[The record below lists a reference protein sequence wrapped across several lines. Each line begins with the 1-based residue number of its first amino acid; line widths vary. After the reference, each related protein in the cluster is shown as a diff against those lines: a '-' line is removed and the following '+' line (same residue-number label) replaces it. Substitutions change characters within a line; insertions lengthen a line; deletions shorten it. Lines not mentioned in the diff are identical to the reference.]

1 MPASPENR
9 RFATRPEY
17 RRFSARA
24 RVREFSNE
32 TGWGVLDATDG
43 VADRGIWF
51 HWNVIDID
59 GYKTVSVGQMCE
71 VEVETAEQDGYHL
84 RALSVRPVD

>member
-59 GYKTVSVGQMCE
+59 GYKTSSVG
-71 VEVETAEQDGYHL
+71 TP
-84 RALSVRPVD
+84 R